1 MKIGL
6 FCNFQNQYVYKEID
20 DPGIVGI
27 DGQFNTVWNNAG
39 EKHMSMAARDFIGQ
53 VS

>member
-6 FCNFQNQYVYKEID
+6 FYNFQNQYVYKEID
-20 DPGIVGI
+20 DPRIVGI

-39 EKHMSMAARDFIGQ
+39 EQCMSMAVRDFIG
-53 VS
+53 